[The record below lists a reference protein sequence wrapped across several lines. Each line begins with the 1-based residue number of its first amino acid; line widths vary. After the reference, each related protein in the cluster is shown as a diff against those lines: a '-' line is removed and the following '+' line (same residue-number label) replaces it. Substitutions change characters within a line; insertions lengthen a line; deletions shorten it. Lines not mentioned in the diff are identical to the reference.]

1 MDIDKEGWCLQ
12 ATHLVSPNQNDRPH
26 NQEIDLLVI
35 HNISLPPGQFGGHCI
50 ADLFLNRLVVM
61 RILSLTSYVH

>member
-12 ATHLVSPNQNDRPH
+12 ATRLASPNQNDRPD
-26 NQEIDLLVI
+26 NQGIDLLVK

-50 ADLFLNRLVVM
+50 ADLFLIDWIVM
-61 RILSLTSYVH
+61 RIPSLTSYAH